1 MKSNQVKKKHFFGT
15 ATIGE
20 KGQVVVPAEARDAMK
35 LKKGDKLLVF
45 CVGDDTVTF
54 TKLARLEKFASHLE
68 GRLTTIRRI
77 IKKTNIKKNQK
88 KQEDTH

>member
-1 MKSNQVKKKHFFGT
+1 MKTLHHKKKHFFGT

-20 KGQVVVPAEARDAMK
+20 KGQIVVPVEARDAMK

-45 CVGDDTVTF
+45 GVGDDTVTF

-77 IKKTNIKKNQK
+77 IKKTDPKKS
-88 KQEDTH
+88 

>member
-1 MKSNQVKKKHFFGT
+1 MKNTQSKKKHFFGT

-20 KGQVVVPAEARDAMK
+20 KGQVVVPAEARTAMK

-45 CVGDDTVTF
+45 GVGDDTVTL

-77 IKKTNIKKNQK
+77 IKKTEPKKS
-88 KQEDTH
+88 

>member
-1 MKSNQVKKKHFFGT
+1 MKTKQTKKKHFFGT

-20 KGQVVVPAEARDAMK
+20 KGQVVVPVEARDAMK

-45 CVGDDTVTF
+45 GVGDDTVTF

-77 IKKTNIKKNQK
+77 IKKTGSQK
-88 KQEDTH
+88 S